1 MNHFPN
7 SKIVRVIFAIL
18 LISFLTAPSVMA
30 AAPREFMN
38 IWEGAKCGA
47 TAAIT
52 TGGPVGPCDL
62 CDALI
67 VGSNIIYNL
76 FVVAIIVSVLMIVT
90 GGIVFMAGG
99 ASEKNVSLGKAMM
112 LNAVIGLGI
121 ALAAWVVIN
130 TLLGFLTGNISL
142 PWNRISC

>member
-30 AAPREFMN
+30 TAPREFMN

-76 FVVAIIVSVLMIVT
+76 FVIAIIVAVLMIVA
-90 GGIVFMAGG
+90 GGIVFM
-99 ASEKNVSLGKAMM
+99 
-112 LNAVIGLGI
+112 
-121 ALAAWVVIN
+121 
-130 TLLGFLTGNISL
+130 T
-142 PWNRISC
+142 WNRARRVGCYKYTPRFSHREYKSTVEPDFMLVCTP

>member
-1 MNHFPN
+1 
-7 SKIVRVIFAIL
+7 
-18 LISFLTAPSVMA
+18 
-30 AAPREFMN
+30 
-38 IWEGAKCGA
+38 
-47 TAAIT
+47 
-52 TGGPVGPCDL
+52 
-62 CDALI
+62 
-67 VGSNIIYNL
+67 
-76 FVVAIIVSVLMIVT
+76 MIVA